1 MASVASSGQLLQGLC
16 HTGRGGTTKQDVG
29 VPGVFYNQLFLNM
42 SCFCFFFFFFSYHFF
57 VHAPMAKSTAV
68 CAVGTGGVT
77 RCRVMLC
84 FVKPLCSFPS
94 ISCG

>member
-42 SCFCFFFFFFSYHFF
+42 RFFCFFFFFSPTTSLF
-57 VHAPMAKSTAV
+57 
-68 CAVGTGGVT
+68 
-77 RCRVMLC
+77 MLPWPKALQC
-84 FVKPLCSFPS
+84 VQ
-94 ISCG
+94 